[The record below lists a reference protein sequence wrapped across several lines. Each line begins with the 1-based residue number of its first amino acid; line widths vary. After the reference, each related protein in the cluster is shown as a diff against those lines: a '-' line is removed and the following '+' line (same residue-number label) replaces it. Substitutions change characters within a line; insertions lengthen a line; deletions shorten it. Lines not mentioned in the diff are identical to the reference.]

1 MSRSLRML
9 PGLPA
14 LVVVGIL
21 AVAGGAAAGFW
32 DSVKQAVGTLG
43 GQPGAP
49 GGAPGGAAPAP
60 EQVAAGVREAL
71 RIGAE
76 RAVGLASRTGGF
88 LDNPDIRIP
97 LPERLRTAGR
107 TLRAF
112 GMGSQV
118 DAFEETLNRAAERA
132 AGKALPIF
140 GDAVAALTFDDVN
153 RIWKGGQTAA
163 TEYLD
168 RTTRLRLAAEFQPVV
183 RAAAQEVGVTQ
194 AYQRLTGR
202 PEVAAL
208 VAGTDLDLDHYV
220 TTRALDGVFALLAA
234 EEKKIRTDPLARTT
248 DLLRTV
254 FSR

>member
-1 MSRSLRML
+1 MSRHAPVFAVLFVAVLLATL
-9 PGLPA
+9 P
-14 LVVVGIL
+14 L
-21 AVAGGAAAGFW
+21 ATSVSAGFW
-32 DSVKQAVGTLG
+32 DSIKQAVGTLG

-49 GGAPGGAAPAP
+49 GVAALAS
-60 EQVAAGVREAL
+60 EEVAAGVREAL
-71 RIGAE
+71 KIGAE
-76 RAVGLASRTGGF
+76 RAVGLASRAGGF
-88 LDNPDIRIP
+88 LDNPAIRIP

-107 TLRAF
+107 ALRTF
-112 GMGSQV
+112 GMGAQV

-153 RIWKGGQTAA
+153 RIWKGGDAAA

-168 RTTRLRLAAEFQPVV
+168 RTTRPRLAAEFQPVV
-183 RAAAQEVGVTQ
+183 HAAAQEVGVTQ
-194 AYQRLTGR
+194 AYQSLTGR

-220 TTRALDGVFALLAA
+220 TTRALDGVFVLLAA

-254 FSR
+254 FSQ